1 MNRISHRIGSIAPSA
16 TMAVSAKAKQ
26 MAAAGADVVS
36 FGPGEPDFPT
46 PQHVV
51 EAAAAACRDVQ
62 NHRYSATPGHQD
74 LREAVAAATS
84 ANSRVDVSAS
94 QVLVTNGGKYAVFAA
109 CAALL
114 DPGDEV
120 IVPAPYWVSYPW
132 TIHLAGGVAVPVLAD
147 QSTGFQITIDQLEQ
161 AVTDRT
167 KALIFVSPSNPTG
180 AVYSPAKVRELADW
194 ASQRGIWVIADE
206 IYEHFVYDGAEF
218 SSIAA
223 FMDDRWV
230 IVNGVAKAYAMPGWR
245 VGWMVGPSDVIKA
258 AVGLQSHS
266 TSNVCNV
273 AQKAALAALT
283 GPQQP
288 VADMRDAFDRRRRTM
303 YDALSAMEGIECL
316 VPQGAFYAFP
326 DCSGLMGRSLGGRK
340 VLNTIQLADTF
351 LEEIKV
357 AVVPGEAFGAPGFVR
372 FSYALSD
379 QDLAKGMQRLSNFLA
394 R

>member
-1 MNRISHRIGSIAPSA
+1 MNRISNRIGSIAPSA

-26 MAAAGADVVS
+26 MQAAGADVIS
-36 FGPGEPDFPT
+36 FGPGEPDFPSPT
-46 PQHVV
+46 HVV
-51 EAAAAACRDVQ
+51 EAAAAACRDPQ
-62 NHRYSATPGHQD
+62 NHRYSATPGMGE
-74 LREAVAAATS
+74 LREAVADATTR
-84 ANSRVDVSAS
+84 NSGVEVTPS

-147 QSTGFQITIDQLEQ
+147 QSTGFQVTVEQLDR

-180 AVYSPAKVRELADW
+180 AVYSPDKVRELASW
-194 ASQRGIWVIADE
+194 ANDRGIWVIADE
-206 IYEHFVYDGAEF
+206 IYEHFVYDDSRF
-218 SSIAA
+218 SSIASS
-223 FMDDRWV
+223 MDDRWV

-245 VGWMVGPSDVIKA
+245 VGWMAGPSDVIKA
-258 AVGLQSHS
+258 ATGLQSHS

-283 GPQQP
+283 GPQRP
-288 VADMRDAFDRRRRTM
+288 VADMRAAFDRRRRAM
-303 YDALSAMEGIECL
+303 YQALSAIPGMDCL

-326 DCSGLMGRSLGGRK
+326 DCTDLLGRTLGDTT
-340 VLNTIQLADTF
+340 VDNTVELAEAL

-379 QDLAKGMQRLSNFLA
+379 HDLARGMKRLTEFLGG
-394 R
+394 

>member
-1 MNRISHRIGSIAPSA
+1 
-16 TMAVSAKAKQ
+16 MAVSAKAKQ
-26 MAAAGADVVS
+26 MQAKGEEVIS

-46 PQHVV
+46 PEHVV

-62 NHRYSATPGHQD
+62 NHRYSATHGLDD
-74 LREAVAAATS
+74 LREAVAVATS
-84 ANSRVDVSAS
+84 ANSNVDVSAS

-132 TIHLAGGVAVPVLAD
+132 TIHLAGGKAVPVLAD
-147 QSTGFQITIDQLEQ
+147 QSTGFQVTIDQLDQ

-180 AVYSPAKVRELADW
+180 AVYSPDKVRELADW
-194 ASQRGIWVIADE
+194 ASERGIWVIADE
-206 IYEHFVYDGAEF
+206 IYEHFVYDGSEF

-223 FMDDRWV
+223 SMEDRWV

-245 VGWMVGPSDVIKA
+245 VGWMVGPPDVVKA

-283 GPQQP
+283 GPQEP
-288 VADMRDAFDRRRRTM
+288 VSLMKAAFDRRRQAI
-303 YDALSAMEGIECL
+303 YAALSTIDGIDCL
-316 VPQGAFYAFP
+316 VPKGAFYAFP
-326 DCSGLMGRSLGGRK
+326 NCSGLLGRTLAGRT
-340 VLNTIQLADTF
+340 VSNTIELADAI

-379 QDLAKGMQRLSNFLA
+379 SDLATGVERLSGFLNG
-394 R
+394 

>member
-1 MNRISHRIGSIAPSA
+1 MNRISNRIGNIAPSA

-26 MAAAGADVVS
+26 MQAAGEDVIS
-36 FGPGEPDFPT
+36 FGPGEPDFPS
-46 PQHVV
+46 PAHVV
-51 EAAAAACRDVQ
+51 EAAAAACRDAQ
-62 NHRYSATPGHQD
+62 NHRYSPTSGLGE
-74 LREAVAAATS
+74 LREAVADVTAR
-84 ANSRVDVSAS
+84 NSQVGVAPS
-94 QVLVTNGGKYAVFAA
+94 QVLITNGGKYAVFAA

-147 QSTGFQITIDQLEQ
+147 QSTGFQITIDQLDQ

-180 AVYSPAKVRELADW
+180 AVYSPKKVRELAAW
-194 ASQRGIWVIADE
+194 ASERGIWVIADE
-206 IYEHFVYDGAEF
+206 IYEYFVYDDTEF

-223 FMDDRWV
+223 SMDDRWV

-245 VGWMVGPSDVIKA
+245 VGWMVGPPDVIKA

-273 AQKAALAALT
+273 AQKAAWAALT

-288 VADMRDAFDRRRRTM
+288 VADMKAAFDRRRHAM
-303 YDALSAMEGIECL
+303 YEALSAMEGIDCL
-316 VPQGAFYAFP
+316 VPKGAFYAFP
-326 DCSGLMGRSLGGRK
+326 DCSGLMGRRLGAST
-340 VLNTIQLADTF
+340 VSNTLELADAI

-357 AVVPGEAFGAPGFVR
+357 AVVPGEAFGAPGFIR
-372 FSYALSD
+372 FSYALAD
-379 QDLAKGMQRLSNFLA
+379 DDLARGMQRLADFLSG
-394 R
+394 

>member
-1 MNRISHRIGSIAPSA
+1 MNRISTRIGSIAPSA
-16 TMAVSAKAKQ
+16 TMAVSAKAKALQ
-26 MAAAGADVVS
+26 AAGEDVIS
-36 FGPGEPDFPT
+36 FGPGEPDFPS
-46 PQHVV
+46 PAHVV
-51 EAAAAACRDVQ
+51 EAAAAACRDPQ
-62 NHRYSATPGHQD
+62 NHRYSATAGLGE
-74 LREAVAAATS
+74 LREAVADATTK
-84 ANSRVDVSAS
+84 NSKVEVAPS

-147 QSTGFQITIDQLEQ
+147 QSTGFQVTIDQLDQ

-180 AVYSPAKVRELADW
+180 AVYSPEQVRELASW
-194 ASQRGIWVIADE
+194 AAQRGIWVIADE
-206 IYEHFVYDGAEF
+206 IYEHFVYDDARF

-223 FMDDRWV
+223 SMDDRWV

-245 VGWMVGPSDVIKA
+245 VGWMVGPSDVVRA
-258 AVGLQSHS
+258 ASGLQSHS

-273 AQKAALAALT
+273 AQQAARAALT

-288 VADMRDAFDRRRRTM
+288 VADMKAAFDRRRRAM
-303 YDALSAMEGIECL
+303 FEALSTIEAIDCL
-316 VPQGAFYAFP
+316 VPKGAFYAFP
-326 DCSGLMGRSLGGRK
+326 NCSRLLGQDIAGRS
-340 VLNTIQLADTF
+340 VNSTIELAEAI

-379 QDLAKGMQRLSNFLA
+379 DDLVRGMERLVNFLGD
-394 R
+394 

>member
-1 MNRISHRIGSIAPSA
+1 MNRISTRIGSIAPSA
-16 TMAVSAKAKQ
+16 TMAVSTKAKALQ
-26 MAAAGADVVS
+26 AAGEDVIS
-36 FGPGEPDFPT
+36 FGPGEPDFPS
-46 PQHVV
+46 PAHVV
-51 EAAAAACRDVQ
+51 EAAAAACRDPQ
-62 NHRYSATPGHQD
+62 NHRYSATAGLGE
-74 LREAVAAATS
+74 LREAVAEATTK
-84 ANSRVDVSAS
+84 NSKVEVAPS

-147 QSTGFQITIDQLEQ
+147 QSTGFQVTIDQLDQ

-180 AVYSPAKVRELADW
+180 AVYSPEQVRELASW
-194 ASQRGIWVIADE
+194 AAQRGIWVIADE
-206 IYEHFVYDGAEF
+206 IYEHFVYDDARF

-223 FMDDRWV
+223 SMDDRWV

-245 VGWMVGPSDVIKA
+245 VGWMVGPSDVVKA
-258 AVGLQSHS
+258 ASGLQSHS

-273 AQKAALAALT
+273 AQQAALAALT

-288 VADMRDAFDRRRRTM
+288 VADMKAAFDRRRRAM
-303 YDALSAMEGIECL
+303 FEALSTIEALDCL
-316 VPQGAFYAFP
+316 VPKGAFYAFP
-326 DCSGLMGRSLGGRK
+326 NCSRLLGQDIAGRS
-340 VLNTIQLADTF
+340 VHSTIELAEAI

-379 QDLAKGMQRLSNFLA
+379 DDLARGMERLVNFLGD
-394 R
+394 

>member
-26 MAAAGADVVS
+26 LQAAGADVVS

-46 PQHVV
+46 PEHVV

-62 NHRYSATPGHQD
+62 NHRYSATPGHGD
-74 LREAVAAATS
+74 LREAVAAAT
-84 ANSRVDVSAS
+84 AQNSRVDVSAS

-147 QSTGFQITIDQLEQ
+147 QSTGFQITIEQLER

-180 AVYSPAKVRELADW
+180 AVYSPAKVQELAAW
-194 ASQRGIWVIADE
+194 ASDRGIWVIADE
-206 IYEHFVYDGAEF
+206 IYEHFVYDDARF

-223 FMDDRWV
+223 YMDDHWV

-245 VGWMVGPSDVIKA
+245 VGWMVGPPDVVKA
-258 AVGLQSHS
+258 ATGLQSHS

-273 AQKAALAALT
+273 AQRAALAALT

-288 VADMRDAFDRRRRTM
+288 VADFKAAFDRRRRAM
-303 YDALSAMEGIECL
+303 YEALSAIEGMECL
-316 VPQGAFYAFP
+316 IPQGAFYAFP
-326 DCSGLMGRSLGGRK
+326 SCAGLLGRRLGGRK
-340 VLNTIQLADTF
+340 VHSTLEFADAL
-351 LEEIKV
+351 LEEIQV

-379 QDLAKGMQRLSNFLA
+379 DDLAKGMQRLTGFLDG
-394 R
+394 

>member
-46 PQHVV
+46 PEHVV
-51 EAAAAACRDVQ
+51 EAASAACRDVQ
-62 NHRYSATPGHQD
+62 NHRYSATTGHQD
-74 LREAVAAATS
+74 LREAVAAVTS
-84 ANSRVDVSAS
+84 ANSKVDVAAS

-147 QSTGFQITIDQLEQ
+147 QCTGFQITIDQLEQ

-180 AVYSPAKVRELADW
+180 AVYSPAKVRELAEW
-194 ASQRGIWVIADE
+194 ASRRGIWVIADE
-206 IYEHFVYDGAEF
+206 IYEHFVYDDARF

-223 FMDDRWV
+223 HMDDRWV

-245 VGWMVGPSDVIKA
+245 VGWMVGPPDAIKA
-258 AVGLQSHS
+258 ATGLQSHS

-273 AQKAALAALT
+273 AQRAAFAALT

-288 VADMRDAFDRRRRTM
+288 VADFKAAFDRRRRAM
-303 YDALSAMEGIECL
+303 YEALSAIAGVECL

-326 DCSGLMGRSLGGRK
+326 NCSGLLGRSLRGRT
-340 VLNTIQLADTF
+340 VNNTIEFAELL
-351 LEEIKV
+351 LEEVQV

-379 QDLAKGMQRLSNFLA
+379 DDLAEGMQRLANYLDM
-394 R
+394 

>member
-1 MNRISHRIGSIAPSA
+1 MNRISHRIDSIAPSA

-26 MAAAGADVVS
+26 MAAAGADMVS

-51 EAAAAACRDVQ
+51 EVAAAACRDVQ
-62 NHRYSATPGHQD
+62 NHRYSATAGHQD

-84 ANSRVDVSAS
+84 ANSKVDVSAS

-180 AVYSPAKVRELADW
+180 AVYSPAKVQELAEW
-194 ASQRGIWVIADE
+194 ASRRGIWVIADE
-206 IYEHFVYDGAEF
+206 IYEHFVYDDARF

-223 FMDDRWV
+223 YMDDRWV

-245 VGWMVGPSDVIKA
+245 VGWMVGPPDAIKA
-258 AVGLQSHS
+258 ATGLQSHS

-273 AQKAALAALT
+273 AQRAAFAALT

-288 VADMRDAFDRRRRTM
+288 VADFRAAFDRRRRAM
-303 YDALSAMEGIECL
+303 YEALSAIAGMECL
-316 VPQGAFYAFP
+316 VPQGAFYTFP
-326 DCSGLMGRSLGGRK
+326 NCFGLLGRGLRGRT
-340 VLNTIQLADTF
+340 VNNTIEFADLL
-351 LEEIKV
+351 LEEIQV

-379 QDLAKGMQRLSNFLA
+379 DDLAKGMQRLANFLDL
-394 R
+394 

>member
-51 EAAAAACRDVQ
+51 EEAAAACRDVQ

-84 ANSRVDVSAS
+84 ANSKVDVSAS

-180 AVYSPAKVRELADW
+180 AVYSPAKVRELAEW

>member
-1 MNRISHRIGSIAPSA
+1 MNRISNRIGSIAPSA

-26 MAAAGADVVS
+26 LAAAGADVVS

-62 NHRYSATPGHQD
+62 NHRYSATAGHQD

-84 ANSRVDVSAS
+84 ANSKVDVSPS

-147 QSTGFQITIDQLEQ
+147 QGTGFQITIDQLER

-180 AVYSPAKVRELADW
+180 AVYSRTKVQELAEW
-194 ASQRGIWVIADE
+194 AAERGIWVIADE
-206 IYEHFVYDGAEF
+206 IYEHFVYDDAEF
-218 SSIAA
+218 SSIAS
-223 FMDDRWV
+223 FMEDRWV

-245 VGWMVGPSDVIKA
+245 VGWMVGPPDAIKA
-258 AVGLQSHS
+258 ATGLQSHS

-273 AQKAALAALT
+273 AQRAALAALT

-288 VADMRDAFDRRRRTM
+288 VAEFKAAFDRRRRAM
-303 YDALSAMEGIECL
+303 YEALSAIDGMECL

-326 DCSGLMGRSLGGRK
+326 SCSGLLGRSLRGR
-340 VLNTIQLADTF
+340 TINDTLEFADLL
-351 LEEIKV
+351 LEEIQV

-379 QDLAKGMQRLSNFLA
+379 DDLAKGMQRLANFL
-394 R
+394 

>member
-1 MNRISHRIGSIAPSA
+1 
-16 TMAVSAKAKQ
+16 MAVSAKAQ
-26 MAAAGADVVS
+26 ELRAAGHDVIS

-46 PQHVV
+46 PAHVV
-51 EAAAAACRDVQ
+51 AAAAAACGDVR
-62 NHRYSATPGHQD
+62 NHRYSATAGLPE
-74 LREAVAAATS
+74 LREAVAAATT
-84 ANSRVDVSAS
+84 ANSKIQVSPS
-94 QVLVTNGGKYAVFAA
+94 QVMVSNGGKYAVYAA
-109 CAALL
+109 CATLL

-132 TIHLAGGVAVPVLAD
+132 TISLAGGVSVPVLAD
-147 QSTGFQITIDQLEQ
+147 QSTGFQISIEQLDRS
-161 AVTDRT
+161 VTDRT
-167 KALIFVSPSNPTG
+167 KALILTSPSNPTG
-180 AVYSPAKVRELADW
+180 AVYRPEKVKELAEW

-218 SSIAA
+218 SSIAEY
-223 FMDDRWV
+223 MEDRWV

-245 VGWMVGPSDVIKA
+245 VGWLVGPPDVVKA
-258 AVGLQSHS
+258 AIGLQSHS

-273 AQKAALAALT
+273 AQQAALAALT

-288 VADMRDAFDRRRRTM
+288 VADMKAAFDRRRLAL
-303 YDALSAMEGIECL
+303 YEALSSIDGMECL

-326 DCSGLMGRSLGGRK
+326 DCSGLLGRRLGGRR
-340 VLNTIQLADTF
+340 VSNTLELAEAI

-379 QDLAKGMQRLSNFLA
+379 DDLATGAGRLIDFLG
-394 R
+394 